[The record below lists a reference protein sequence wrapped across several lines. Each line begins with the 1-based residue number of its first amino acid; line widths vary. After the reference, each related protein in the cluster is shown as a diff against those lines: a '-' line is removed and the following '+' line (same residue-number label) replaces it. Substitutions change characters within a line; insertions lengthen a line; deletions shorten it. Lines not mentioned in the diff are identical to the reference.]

1 MVFGLSVLILGVVVY
16 YSATSALN
24 TQLQDR
30 IAADAEDLR
39 DIYTSGGSNALS
51 HAITTR
57 LRSRSNRGLEY
68 AFYEH
73 GGKLI
78 TGSLPA
84 SSQHAGWSKV
94 NAPPDGDEEPGE
106 QEYLS
111 VLTVP
116 LPAGRWLAVGDDL
129 NRVNEL
135 GEAILRSLGW
145 ALGVSVTLAIFGG
158 TLLSGLFLR
167 RIDNMT
173 RAAEA
178 IIRGDLGRRLST
190 RGTNDDLDRL
200 AATLNLMLD
209 RISVLMET
217 TQQITNDIAHDM
229 RTPLGHLRQ
238 SLDQAR
244 NSAASIEE
252 LNDVLA
258 QAIEDVDAILE
269 TFAALLRIAQ
279 IEAGSRTSHFR
290 TLDFSQ
296 LVEGIVQTFAPSV
309 EDAGKSLSAHM
320 APGVSIRGDRELLT
334 QMIVN
339 LIENALVHTPAG
351 ARIRAELHSGP
362 QPTLSITD
370 NGLGIPAA
378 EREKVFRRF
387 YRLEQSRTS
396 PGNGLGLALVAAIA
410 SVHAISINMTNNEPG
425 LRITLHLPIK
435 SDEMAEVDGAKG

>member
-1 MVFGLSVLILGVVVY
+1 MVVLGVVVY

-30 IAADAEDLR
+30 IAAEVEDLR
-39 DIYTSGGSNALS
+39 DIYISGGSSALS

-57 LRSRSNRGLEY
+57 LHLRSNHGLEY
-68 AFYEH
+68 AFYERD
-73 GGKLI
+73 GKLI
-78 TGSLPA
+78 AGSLPA
-84 SSQHAGWSKV
+84 SLPHVGWSKV

-116 LPAGRWLAVGDDL
+116 LPKGKWLVVGDDL
-129 NRVNEL
+129 NRVDEL

-145 ALGVSVTLAIFGG
+145 ALGLTITLAILGG

-178 IIRGDLGRRLST
+178 IISGDLGRRLST

-200 AATLNLMLD
+200 AATLNRMLD
-209 RISVLMET
+209 RISMLMET

-244 NSAASIEE
+244 NSAA
-252 LNDVLA
+252 DVEDLKEILA
-258 QAIEDVDAILE
+258 QAIEDADAILE

-290 TLDFSQ
+290 TVDFSQ
-296 LVEGIVQTFAPSV
+296 LVESIVQTFAPSV
-309 EDAGKSLSAHM
+309 EDAGKSLSAHVE
-320 APGVSIRGDRELLT
+320 PGISIKGDRELLT

-351 ARIRAELHSGP
+351 TRIRVELRGDP
-362 QPTLSITD
+362 QFSFSISD
-370 NGLGIPAA
+370 NGPGIPSP

-410 SVHAISINMTNNEPG
+410 GVHNLSIAVEDNEPG
-425 LRITLHLPIK
+425 LRMTLHLPIGSK
-435 SDEMAEVDGAKG
+435 TAEPVGAMG